1 MTLVTKSIK
10 NENQSTISLT
20 PPTPGGNKMNLFNKI
35 SIKARLIFLVTFAV
49 LQLATLGL
57 LSISAMNSAESG
69 LKSVYE
75 ERMIPAGQLS
85 KIIDLMRAN
94 HNQLLLALQHSPDSH
109 TLAMHNHPVTKH
121 IETVENNIATSNT
134 LWQTILK
141 SQMTREENVLA
152 NDFANKRAS
161 FVQNGLV
168 TVASLIRSGKYEEAN
183 LQLLNQ
189 TGPTFAAAYA
199 AAEKLWQRQRDVA
212 KATYENTEQEN
223 IFVQNSAMAL
233 MIVGVILLGLLALI
247 TIRGISTAVT
257 HLTETSRQLAAGNL
271 TVHNH
276 YDSHDELGDIADAF
290 NTICDKFRAVVKELG
305 GTTIQLAAAAEETS
319 VITGESS
326 IRIKQ
331 QQSETAQVATA
342 MTEMTATVQDV
353 ARNAAEA
360 EQSALQADSLTTDG
374 RTVAGKALNATRELA
389 DEVER
394 AAQVIHNLE
403 ADSNNI
409 GGVLDVIR
417 GIAEQTNLL
426 ALNAAIE
433 AARAGEQ
440 GRGFAVV
447 ADEVRTL
454 AGRTQESTQEIQ
466 SMIERLQQGTR
477 EAVTAMQKGQ
487 EKAENSLAQVE
498 QADQALEEINQAVS
512 RIKDMNT
519 QIATAAEEQGAVAE
533 EINRNI
539 VSINNLSVQSAQGA
553 EQTAVA
559 STQQAHLAADLQA
572 MAEKFRT

>member
-1 MTLVTKSIK
+1 
-10 NENQSTISLT
+10 
-20 PPTPGGNKMNLFNKI
+20 MNLLSKI
-35 SIKARLIFLVTFAV
+35 TIKARLIFLVTFAV
-49 LQLATLGL
+49 LQLAILGL
-57 LSISAMNSAESG
+57 ISINAMSSAESG

-75 ERMIPAGQLS
+75 DRLIPTGQLS
-85 KIIDLMRAN
+85 QIIDLMRDN

-109 TLAMHNHPVTKH
+109 TLAMHNHPVSLH
-121 IETVENNIATSNT
+121 LELVEKNIATSNT
-134 LWQTILK
+134 LWQAILK
-141 SQMTREENVLA
+141 TQLTTEERVLA
-152 NDFANKRAS
+152 SDFANKMNS
-161 FVQNGLV
+161 FVQKGLKEV
-168 TVASLIRSGKYEEAN
+168 DDLIRAGKYEAAN
-183 LQLLNQ
+183 MQLLKE
-189 TGPTFAAAYA
+189 TGPTFQSAYA
-199 AAEKLWQRQRDVA
+199 AAEKLWQQQLDVA
-212 KATYENTEQEN
+212 RATYNDTRAENE
-223 IFVQNSAMAL
+223 FVLNTAIVL
-233 MIVGVILLGLLALI
+233 LIVGVILLSLLAMV
-247 TIRGISTAVT
+247 TIKGISSAVT
-257 HLTETSRQLAAGNL
+257 HLTETSSQLAAGNL
-271 TVHNH
+271 TVHSQ

-290 NTICDKFRAVVKELG
+290 NTICDKFRTVVKELSD
-305 GTTIQLAAAAEETS
+305 TTVQLAAAAEETS

-326 IRIKQ
+326 VRIKQ
-331 QQSETAQVATA
+331 QQSETEQVATA

-360 EQSALQADSLTTDG
+360 EQSALQADSLTNDG
-374 RTVAGKALNATRELA
+374 RTVAGQALNATRELA
-389 DEVER
+389 QEVEQT
-394 AAQVIHNLE
+394 AKVIHDLE
-403 ADSNNI
+403 AESVNI

-466 SMIERLQQGTR
+466 SMIERLQQGTG
-477 EAVTAMQKGQ
+477 EAVTAMQRGQ
-487 EKAENSLAQVE
+487 EKAEHSLSRVE

-512 RIKDMNT
+512 RIKDMNA

-539 VSINNLSVQSAQGA
+539 VSINDLSVQSAQGA

-572 MAEKFRT
+572 MAAKFRT

>member
-1 MTLVTKSIK
+1 
-10 NENQSTISLT
+10 
-20 PPTPGGNKMNLFNKI
+20 MNLLSKI
-35 SIKARLIFLVTFAV
+35 TIKARLIFLVTFAV
-49 LQLATLGL
+49 LQLAILGL
-57 LSISAMNSAESG
+57 ISINAMSSAESG

-75 ERMIPAGQLS
+75 DRLIPTGQLS
-85 KIIDLMRAN
+85 QIIDLMRDN

-109 TLAMHNHPVTKH
+109 TLAMHNHPVSLH
-121 IETVENNIATSNT
+121 LELVEKNIATSNT
-134 LWQTILK
+134 LWQAILK
-141 SQMTREENVLA
+141 TQLTTEERVLA
-152 NDFANKRAS
+152 SDFANKMNS
-161 FVQNGLV
+161 FVQKGLKEV
-168 TVASLIRSGKYEEAN
+168 DDLIRAGKYEAAN
-183 LQLLNQ
+183 MQLLKE
-189 TGPTFAAAYA
+189 TGPTFQSAYA
-199 AAEKLWQRQRDVA
+199 AAEKLWQQQLDVA
-212 KATYENTEQEN
+212 RATYNDTRAENE
-223 IFVQNSAMAL
+223 FVLNTAIVL
-233 MIVGVILLGLLALI
+233 MIVGVILLSLLAMV
-247 TIRGISTAVT
+247 TIKGISSAVT
-257 HLTETSRQLAAGNL
+257 HLTETSSQLAAGNL
-271 TVHNH
+271 TVHSQ

-290 NTICDKFRAVVKELG
+290 NTICDKFRTVVKELSD
-305 GTTIQLAAAAEETS
+305 TTVQLAAAAEETS

-326 IRIKQ
+326 VRIKQ
-331 QQSETAQVATA
+331 QQSETEQVATA

-360 EQSALQADSLTTDG
+360 EQSALQADSLTNDG
-374 RTVAGKALNATRELA
+374 RTVAGQALNATRELA
-389 DEVER
+389 QEVEQT
-394 AAQVIHNLE
+394 AKVIHDLE
-403 ADSNNI
+403 AESVNI

-466 SMIERLQQGTR
+466 SMIERLQQGTG
-477 EAVTAMQKGQ
+477 EAVTAMQRGQ
-487 EKAENSLAQVE
+487 EKAEHSLSRVE

-512 RIKDMNT
+512 RIKDMNA

-539 VSINNLSVQSAQGA
+539 VSINDLSVQSAQGA

-572 MAEKFRT
+572 MAAKFRT

>member
-1 MTLVTKSIK
+1 
-10 NENQSTISLT
+10 
-20 PPTPGGNKMNLFNKI
+20 MNLLSKI
-35 SIKARLIFLVTFAV
+35 TIKARLIFLVTFAV
-49 LQLATLGL
+49 LQLAILGL
-57 LSISAMNSAESG
+57 ISINAMSSAESG

-75 ERMIPAGQLS
+75 DRLIPTGQLS
-85 KIIDLMRAN
+85 QIIDLMRDN

-109 TLAMHNHPVTKH
+109 TLAMHNHPVSLH
-121 IETVENNIATSNT
+121 LELVEKNIATSNT
-134 LWQTILK
+134 LWQAILK
-141 SQMTREENVLA
+141 TQLTTEERVLA
-152 NDFANKRAS
+152 SDFANKMNS
-161 FVQNGLV
+161 FVQKGLKEV
-168 TVASLIRSGKYEEAN
+168 DDLIRAGKYEAAN
-183 LQLLNQ
+183 LQLLKE
-189 TGPTFAAAYA
+189 TGPTFQSAYA
-199 AAEKLWQRQRDVA
+199 AAEKLWQQQLDVA
-212 KATYENTEQEN
+212 RATYNDTRAENE
-223 IFVQNSAMAL
+223 FVLNTAIVL
-233 MIVGVILLGLLALI
+233 MIVGVILLSLLAMV
-247 TIRGISTAVT
+247 TIKGISSAVT
-257 HLTETSRQLAAGNL
+257 HLTETSSQLAAGNL
-271 TVHNH
+271 TVHSQ

-290 NTICDKFRAVVKELG
+290 NTICDKFRTVVKELSD
-305 GTTIQLAAAAEETS
+305 TTVQLAAAAEETS

-326 IRIKQ
+326 VRIKQ
-331 QQSETAQVATA
+331 QQSETEQVATA

-360 EQSALQADSLTTDG
+360 EQSALQADSLTNDG
-374 RTVAGKALNATRELA
+374 RTVAGQALNATRELA
-389 DEVER
+389 QEVEQT
-394 AAQVIHNLE
+394 AKVIHDLE
-403 ADSNNI
+403 AESVNI

-466 SMIERLQQGTR
+466 SMIERLQQGTG
-477 EAVTAMQKGQ
+477 EAVTAMQRGQ
-487 EKAENSLAQVE
+487 EKAEHSLSRVE

-512 RIKDMNT
+512 RIKDMNA

-539 VSINNLSVQSAQGA
+539 VSINDLSIQSAQGA

-572 MAEKFRT
+572 MAAKFRT

>member
-1 MTLVTKSIK
+1 
-10 NENQSTISLT
+10 
-20 PPTPGGNKMNLFNKI
+20 MNLLSKI
-35 SIKARLIFLVTFAV
+35 TIKARLIFLVTFAV
-49 LQLATLGL
+49 LQLAILGL
-57 LSISAMNSAESG
+57 ISINAMSSAESG

-75 ERMIPAGQLS
+75 DRLIPTGQLS
-85 KIIDLMRAN
+85 QIIDLMRDN

-109 TLAMHNHPVTKH
+109 TLAMHNHPVSLH
-121 IETVENNIATSNT
+121 LELVEKNIATSNT
-134 LWQTILK
+134 LWQAILK
-141 SQMTREENVLA
+141 TQLTTEERDLA
-152 NDFANKRAS
+152 SDFANKMNS
-161 FVQNGLV
+161 FVQKGLKEV
-168 TVASLIRSGKYEEAN
+168 DDLIRAGKYEAAN
-183 LQLLNQ
+183 LQLLKE
-189 TGPTFAAAYA
+189 TGPTFQSAYA
-199 AAEKLWQRQRDVA
+199 AAEKLWQQQLDVA
-212 KATYENTEQEN
+212 RATYNDTRAENE
-223 IFVQNSAMAL
+223 FVLNTAIVL
-233 MIVGVILLGLLALI
+233 LIVGVILLSLLAMV
-247 TIRGISTAVT
+247 TIKGISSAVT
-257 HLTETSRQLAAGNL
+257 HLTETSSQLAAGNL
-271 TVHNH
+271 TVHSQ

-290 NTICDKFRAVVKELG
+290 NTICDKFRTVVKELSD
-305 GTTIQLAAAAEETS
+305 TTVQLAAAAEETS

-326 IRIKQ
+326 VRIKQ
-331 QQSETAQVATA
+331 QQSETEQVATA

-360 EQSALQADSLTTDG
+360 EQSALQADSLTNDG
-374 RTVAGKALNATRELA
+374 RTVAGQALNATRELA
-389 DEVER
+389 QEVEQT
-394 AAQVIHNLE
+394 AKVIHDLE
-403 ADSNNI
+403 AESVNI

-466 SMIERLQQGTR
+466 SMIERLQQGTG
-477 EAVTAMQKGQ
+477 EAVTAMQRGQ
-487 EKAENSLAQVE
+487 EKAEHSLSRVE

-512 RIKDMNT
+512 RIKDMNA

-539 VSINNLSVQSAQGA
+539 VSINDLSVQSAQGA

-572 MAEKFRT
+572 MAAKFRT

>member
-1 MTLVTKSIK
+1 
-10 NENQSTISLT
+10 
-20 PPTPGGNKMNLFNKI
+20 MNILSKI
-35 SIKARLIFLVTFAV
+35 SIKARLIILVAFAI
-49 LQLATLGL
+49 LQLAALGL
-57 LSISAMNSAESG
+57 ISINAMNSAESG

-75 ERMIPAGQLS
+75 DRLIPTGQLS
-85 KIIDLMRAN
+85 KIIDLMRTN
-94 HNQLLLALQHSPDSH
+94 RGQLLLALQHAPDSH
-109 TLAMHNHPVTKH
+109 TLALHDHPVNQH
-121 IETVENNIATSNT
+121 INAVENNIATSNA
-134 LWQTILK
+134 LWQEFQKTQLTTQEK
-141 SQMTREENVLA
+141 TLA
-152 NDFANKRAS
+152 KDFDTKRAS
-161 FVQNGLV
+161 FVQEGLIA
-168 TVASLIRSGKYEEAN
+168 VADLIRSGKYEEAN
-183 LQLLNQ
+183 LQLLNL
-189 TGPTFAAAYA
+189 TGPTFQAAYA
-199 AAEKLWQRQRDVA
+199 AAEKLWQLQLDVA
-212 KATYENTEQEN
+212 KAAYHDTVGQNQ
-223 IFVQNSAMAL
+223 FVLNSAIGL
-233 MIVGVILLGLLALI
+233 MIVGVILLSLLALI
-247 TIRGISTAVT
+247 TIKGISNAVT
-257 HLTETSRQLAAGNL
+257 HLTETSHQMAAGNL

-374 RTVAGKALNATRELA
+374 RTVAGQALNATRELVN
-389 DEVER
+389 EVER

-477 EAVTAMQKGQ
+477 EAVTAMQQGQ

>member
-1 MTLVTKSIK
+1 
-10 NENQSTISLT
+10 
-20 PPTPGGNKMNLFNKI
+20 MNLLSKI
-35 SIKARLIFLVTFAV
+35 TIKARLIFLVTFAV
-49 LQLATLGL
+49 LQLAILGL
-57 LSISAMNSAESG
+57 ISINAMSSAESG

-75 ERMIPAGQLS
+75 DRLIPTGQLS
-85 KIIDLMRAN
+85 QIIDLMRDN

-109 TLAMHNHPVTKH
+109 TLAMHNHPVSLH
-121 IETVENNIATSNT
+121 LELVEKNIATSNT
-134 LWQTILK
+134 LWQAILK
-141 SQMTREENVLA
+141 TQLTTEERVLA
-152 NDFANKRAS
+152 SDFANKMNS
-161 FVQNGLV
+161 FVQKGLKEV
-168 TVASLIRSGKYEEAN
+168 DDLIRAGKYEAAN
-183 LQLLNQ
+183 LQLLKE
-189 TGPTFAAAYA
+189 TGPTFQSAYA
-199 AAEKLWQRQRDVA
+199 AAEKLWQQQLDVA
-212 KATYENTEQEN
+212 RATYNDTRAENE
-223 IFVQNSAMAL
+223 FVLNTAIVL
-233 MIVGVILLGLLALI
+233 LIVGVILLSLLAMV
-247 TIRGISTAVT
+247 TIKGISSAVT
-257 HLTETSRQLAAGNL
+257 HLTETSSQLAAGNL
-271 TVHNH
+271 TVHSQ

-290 NTICDKFRAVVKELG
+290 NTICDKFRTVVKELSD
-305 GTTIQLAAAAEETS
+305 TTVQLAAAAEETS

-326 IRIKQ
+326 VRIKQ
-331 QQSETAQVATA
+331 QQSETEQVATA

-360 EQSALQADSLTTDG
+360 EQSALQADSLTNDG
-374 RTVAGKALNATRELA
+374 RTVAGQALNATRELA
-389 DEVER
+389 QEVEQT
-394 AAQVIHNLE
+394 AKVIHDLE
-403 ADSNNI
+403 AESVNI

-466 SMIERLQQGTR
+466 SMIERLQQGTG
-477 EAVTAMQKGQ
+477 EAVTAMQRGQ
-487 EKAENSLAQVE
+487 EKAEHSLSRVE

-512 RIKDMNT
+512 RIKDMNA

-539 VSINNLSVQSAQGA
+539 VSINDLSVQSAQGA

-572 MAEKFRT
+572 MAAKFRT

>member
-1 MTLVTKSIK
+1 
-10 NENQSTISLT
+10 
-20 PPTPGGNKMNLFNKI
+20 MNLLSKI
-35 SIKARLIFLVTFAV
+35 TIKARLIFLVTFAV
-49 LQLATLGL
+49 LQLAILGL
-57 LSISAMNSAESG
+57 ISINAMSSAESG

-75 ERMIPAGQLS
+75 DRLIPTGQLS
-85 KIIDLMRAN
+85 QIIDLMRDN

-109 TLAMHNHPVTKH
+109 TLAMHNHPVSLH
-121 IETVENNIATSNT
+121 LELVEKNIATSNT
-134 LWQTILK
+134 LWQAILK
-141 SQMTREENVLA
+141 TQLTTEERVLA
-152 NDFANKRAS
+152 SDFANKMNS
-161 FVQNGLV
+161 FVQKGLKEV
-168 TVASLIRSGKYEEAN
+168 DDLIRAGKYEAAN
-183 LQLLNQ
+183 LQLLKE
-189 TGPTFAAAYA
+189 TGPTFQSAYA
-199 AAEKLWQRQRDVA
+199 AAEKLWQQQLDVA
-212 KATYENTEQEN
+212 RATYNDTRAENE
-223 IFVQNSAMAL
+223 FVLNTAIVL
-233 MIVGVILLGLLALI
+233 MIVGVILLSLLAMV
-247 TIRGISTAVT
+247 TIKGISSAVT
-257 HLTETSRQLAAGNL
+257 HLTETSSQLAAGNL
-271 TVHNH
+271 TVHSQ

-290 NTICDKFRAVVKELG
+290 NTICDKFRTVVKELSD
-305 GTTIQLAAAAEETS
+305 TTVQLAAAAEETS

-326 IRIKQ
+326 VRIKQ
-331 QQSETAQVATA
+331 QQSETEQVATA

-360 EQSALQADSLTTDG
+360 EQSALQADSLTNDG
-374 RTVAGKALNATRELA
+374 RTVAGQALNATRELA
-389 DEVER
+389 QEVEQT
-394 AAQVIHNLE
+394 AKVIHDLE
-403 ADSNNI
+403 AESVNI

-466 SMIERLQQGTR
+466 SMIERLQQGTG
-477 EAVTAMQKGQ
+477 EAVTAMQRGQ
-487 EKAENSLAQVE
+487 EKAEHSLSRVE

-512 RIKDMNT
+512 RIKDMNA

-539 VSINNLSVQSAQGA
+539 VSINDLSVQSAQGA

-572 MAEKFRT
+572 MAAKFRT